1 MMKEF
6 LNRVLSHLSFRVSFE
21 ALQELA
27 LDCIAVVLQQPVI
40 ESNIVSV

>member
-21 ALQELA
+21 EELA